1 MHTDACELLK
11 EWNRE
16 RENTMCR
23 KTEEEMR
30 RKRVKFTSNRP
41 KAGLVGYP
49 NNREH
54 ELNEN

>member
-1 MHTDACELLK
+1 
-11 EWNRE
+11 
-16 RENTMCR
+16 MCR
-23 KTEEEMR
+23 ETEEEMR